1 MSFEENLQKYKQNMA
16 TSLNFKITMKS
27 QVNSETLPK
36 QLEKIIKCLA
46 KPSLSKNMISYMS
59 KLSLSFDLFNR
70 IAEHMC
76 STDFQFTQAHKLKNQ
91 DIELAM
97 NRKAIHIAVL
107 INQTDFTFNATKLS
121 TYQPKHHLNDK
132 SKQNVERKIK
142 Q

>member
-1 MSFEENLQKYKQNMA
+1 M
-16 TSLNFKITMKS
+16 TS
-27 QVNSETLPK
+27 
-36 QLEKIIKCLA
+36 
-46 KPSLSKNMISYMS
+46 KPSLSTNMISYMS